1 MNEPSIRELTT
12 EIVAWADSAFPKRTV
27 QSALIKFFS
36 EIGELADDPSKS
48 GEYADV
54 CILVFDLAAMHG
66 VDLAQ
71 AIRDK
76 LAVNKGRDW
85 VEMPTGVFRHRDSLS
100 EALAHTQGQIPLA
113 FDEVP
118 GYLSTCPVLKTCY
131 ELGVADRRADREMDP
146 PWQLGDLLRRRAE
159 LDDVLRRT
167 YISRV
172 NTPDRTEAYAAYKLG
187 YQNYPGEPSA

>member
-1 MNEPSIRELTT
+1 MNEPSIRELTA

-36 EIGELADDPSKS
+36 EIGELADDPSKP

-76 LAVNKGRDW
+76 LAINKGRDW
-85 VEMPTGVFRHRDSLS
+85 VEMPTGVFRHRDPLS
-100 EALAHTQGQIPLA
+100 EALAHAQEQVSLA

-118 GYLSTCPVLKTCY
+118 GYLSACPVLKTCY

-146 PWQLGDLLRRRAE
+146 PWQEGERHRDE
-159 LDDVLRRT
+159 LADVLRRT
-167 YISRV
+167 YISRA
-172 NTPDRTEAYAAYKLG
+172 NTPDVTEAYAAYRLG
-187 YQNYPGEPSA
+187 YQNHPGEPSA